1 MIKYRYVMVS
11 IIVPVYNAQDSLERC
26 LMSIIRQ
33 SYPQWELILV
43 DDGSQD
49 DSLEIC
55 KRYSEKD
62 SRIRVIHTENGGVS
76 SARNTGIENAHGE
89 YISFVDADDMIH
101 PVFLS
106 ECLSN
111 KEDLI
116 VTNYIKPSEIDSLH
130 YKEDHP
136 ELVFQ
141 QRGVRPVW
149 GKVFV
154 RKIIENHHIRFDT
167 NIRYAEDAIFVLQY
181 CLHIKT
187 IAYVFRHLYEY
198 ERSPNDSVFKYKT
211 KPDEYLNI
219 LSILQELTLRLRAKS
234 YHVGVLYADNVN
246 VICGSYMV
254 SLYCAG
260 RYSYKERRHYV
271 QKFSNAI
278 TTRTHW
284 GLIRI
289 LKPLSVLMETHA
301 PFFMKDFLLRMNFA
315 IIRQKRRMLKNK

>member
-1 MIKYRYVMVS
+1 MVS
-11 IIVPVYNAQDSLERC
+11 IIVPVYNAQNCLERC

-43 DDGSQD
+43 DDGSED

-55 KRYSEKD
+55 KRYSNKD
-62 SRIRVIHTENGGVS
+62 SRIRVIHTENCGVS
-76 SARNTGIENAHGE
+76 SARNTGMDNAHGE
-89 YISFVDADDMIH
+89 YITFVDADDRIH
-101 PVFLS
+101 PDFLS
-106 ECLSN
+106 ECLSD

-116 VTNYIKPSEIDSLH
+116 VTNYKRPSKIDSLH
-130 YKEDHP
+130 YKENLP

-149 GKVFV
+149 GKMFV
-154 RKIIENHHIRFDT
+154 RRIIEDHHIRFDT
-167 NIRYAEDAIFVLQY
+167 NIRFAEDTIFVLQY

-187 IAYVFRHLYEY
+187 IAYVFLRLYFY
-198 ERSPNDSVFKYKT
+198 ERPPYYSVFKYKT
-211 KPDEYLNI
+211 TLDEYLNI

-234 YHVGVLYADNVN
+234 YDVDVLYARNVN
-246 VICGSYMV
+246 SICWPYIF

-260 RYSYKERRHYV
+260 CHSYKERKHYV
-271 QKFSNAI
+271 QKFSDAI

-284 GLIRI
+284 GLIKI
-289 LKPLSVLMETHA
+289 LLPLSVLMETHA

-315 IIRQKRRMLKNK
+315 IKRQKRQILEILSILK

>member
-1 MIKYRYVMVS
+1 MVS
-11 IIVPVYNAQDSLERC
+11 IIVPVYNAQNCLERC

-43 DDGSQD
+43 DDGSED

-55 KRYSEKD
+55 KRYSNKD
-62 SRIRVIHTENGGVS
+62 SRIRVIHTENCGVS
-76 SARNTGIENAHGE
+76 SARNTGMDNAHGE
-89 YISFVDADDMIH
+89 YITFVDSDDRIH
-101 PVFLS
+101 PDFLS
-106 ECLSN
+106 ECLSD

-116 VTNYIKPSEIDSLH
+116 VTNYKRPSIIDSLH
-130 YKEDHP
+130 YKENLP

-149 GKVFV
+149 GKIFV
-154 RKIIENHHIRFDT
+154 RRIIEDHHIRFDT
-167 NIRYAEDAIFVLQY
+167 NIRFAEDTIFVLQY

-187 IAYVFRHLYEY
+187 IAYVFLRLYVY
-198 ERSPNDSVFKYKT
+198 ERPPYYSVFKYKT
-211 KPDEYLNI
+211 TLDEYLNI

-234 YHVGVLYADNVN
+234 YNVDVLYAKNVN
-246 VICGSYMV
+246 AICWPYIV

-260 RYSYKERRHYV
+260 SHSYKERKHYV
-271 QKFSNAI
+271 QKFSDAI

-284 GLIRI
+284 GLIKI
-289 LKPLSVLMETHA
+289 LLPLSVLMETHA

-315 IIRQKRRMLKNK
+315 IKRQKRQILEILSILK

>member
-1 MIKYRYVMVS
+1 MVS
-11 IIVPVYNAQDSLERC
+11 IIVPVYNAHNSLDRC

-49 DSLEIC
+49 DSLAIC
-55 KRYSEKD
+55 KRYSDKD
-62 SRIRVIHTENGGVS
+62 SRIRVFHTENCGVS
-76 SARNTGIENAHGE
+76 SARNTGIENAQGE
-89 YISFVDADDMIH
+89 YISFVDSDDMIY
-101 PVFLS
+101 PDFLS

-111 KEDLI
+111 KGDLI
-116 VTNYIKPSEIDSLH
+116 ATNYIKPSRIDSLH

-154 RKIIENHHIRFDT
+154 RKIIEDHHIRFDK

-187 IAYVFRHLYEY
+187 VAYVFLHLYEY
-198 ERSPNDSVFKYKT
+198 ERSPNNTVFKYKT
-211 KPDEYLNI
+211 TLDEFLNI
-219 LSILQELTLRLRAKS
+219 LSILQESTLRLRAKS
-234 YHVGVLYADNVN
+234 YNVDVLYADNEI
-246 VICGSYMV
+246 VICGSYITY
-254 SLYCAG
+254 LYCAG
-260 RYSYKERRHYV
+260 CYSYKDRKYYV
-271 QKFSNAI
+271 QKFRNAI

-284 GLIRI
+284 GLIKI
-289 LKPLSVLMETHA
+289 LKPLSFLMETQA
-301 PFFMKDFLLRMNFA
+301 PFFMKDCLLRMNFA
-315 IIRQKRRMLKNK
+315 IIRQKRRMLKHN

>member
-1 MIKYRYVMVS
+1 MVS

-33 SYPQWELILV
+33 RYPQWELVLV

-55 KRYSEKD
+55 KRYSNMD
-62 SRIRVIHTENGGVS
+62 SRIQVIHTDNCGVS
-76 SARNTGIENAHGE
+76 SARNTGMENAQGE
-89 YISFVDADDMIH
+89 YIVFVDSDDMIH
-101 PVFLS
+101 PDFLS

-111 KEDLI
+111 KEDLT
-116 VTNYIKPSEIDSLH
+116 VTNYIKPSKIDSLH

-136 ELVFQ
+136 ELIFQ
-141 QRGVRPVW
+141 QRGVRTVW

-154 RKIIENHHIRFDT
+154 RKIIEDHHIRFDT
-167 NIRYAEDAIFVLQY
+167 NIRYGEDTIFVLQY

-198 ERSPNDSVFKYKT
+198 EKQPYYAFFKYKT
-211 KPDEYLNI
+211 TLDEYLNI
-219 LSILQELTLRLRAKS
+219 LSILQELTLKLRAKS
-234 YHVGVLYADNVN
+234 YNVDVLYAKNVN
-246 VICGSYMV
+246 AICWPYIV
-254 SLYCAG
+254 SLYCYG
-260 RYSYKERRHYV
+260 CYNYKERKYYV
-271 QKFSNAI
+271 QKFRNAI

-284 GLIRI
+284 GLIKI

-315 IIRQKRRMLKNK
+315 IKSIKRRILKNKYK